1 MSNNAL
7 TGRVA
12 VVTGAGRGGRGIG
25 RGIAV
30 ALAAAGADVVITART
45 NIADAEAV
53 AAECIALGVKS
64 MAVVADI
71 VDEASVE
78 ALFKTTMESFGRVDI
93 LVNNAGI
100 TRDTLLLRMS
110 VDQWDSVID
119 ANLKGAFL
127 CSRAASKIMLRQK
140 SGRIVNIASVNGLR
154 GSAGQTNYSAS
165 KAGLIG
171 FSRSLAKELA
181 SRGITVNVVAPG
193 FIDTQMTDGFEG
205 DAREQLLKTIP
216 LGRFGQSEDVG
227 AAVAFL
233 ASNGASYITGQV
245 LTVDGGLTV

>member
-1 MSNNAL
+1 MSNAL
-7 TGRVA
+7 AGRGA
-12 VVTGAGRGGRGIG
+12 IVTGAGRGGRGIG

-30 ALAAAGADVVITART
+30 ALASAGADVVITART

-53 AAECIALGVKS
+53 AAECTALGVKS

-71 VDEASVE
+71 SDESSVE
-78 ALFKTTMESFGRVDI
+78 ALFKTTMEAFGRVDV

-110 VDQWDSVID
+110 TEQWDSVID

-140 SGRIVNIASVNGLR
+140 SGSIVNIASVNGLR

-193 FIDTQMTDGFEG
+193 FIDTQMTDAFEG
-205 DAREQLLKTIP
+205 EAREQLLKTIP
-216 LGRFGQSEDVG
+216 LGRFGQAEDVG
-227 AAVAFL
+227 AAVAFF
-233 ASNGASYITGQV
+233 ASPSASYITGQV

>member
-1 MSNNAL
+1 
-7 TGRVA
+7 
-12 VVTGAGRGGRGIG
+12 
-25 RGIAV
+25 
-30 ALAAAGADVVITART
+30 
-45 NIADAEAV
+45 
-53 AAECIALGVKS
+53 

-78 ALFKTTMESFGRVDI
+78 ALFKTAMESFGRVDI

-193 FIDTQMTDGFEG
+193 FIDTQMTDAFEG

-233 ASNGASYITGQV
+233 ASNAASYITGQV
-245 LTVDGGLTV
+245 LTVDGGVTV

>member
-1 MSNNAL
+1 M
-7 TGRVA
+7 
-12 VVTGAGRGGRGIG
+12 VTGAGRGGRGIG

-216 LGRFGQSEDVG
+216 LGRFGQAEDVG

-233 ASNGASYITGQV
+233 ASNAASYITGQV
-245 LTVDGGLTV
+245 LTVDGGVTV

>member
-71 VDEASVE
+71 VDESSVE

-193 FIDTQMTDGFEG
+193 FIDTQMTDSFEG

-216 LGRFGQSEDVG
+216 LGRFGQAEDVG

-233 ASNGASYITGQV
+233 ASNAASYITGQV
-245 LTVDGGLTV
+245 LTVDGGVTV

>member
-1 MSNNAL
+1 MSNAL
-7 TGRVA
+7 AGRVA

-53 AAECIALGVKS
+53 AAECTALGVKS

-71 VDEASVE
+71 SDESSVE
-78 ALFKTTMESFGRVDI
+78 SLFKTTMDSFGRVDI

-110 VDQWDSVID
+110 TEQWDSVID

-193 FIDTQMTDGFEG
+193 FIDTQMTDPFEG
-205 DAREQLLKTIP
+205 EAREQLLKTIP
-216 LGRFGQSEDVG
+216 LGRFGQAEDVG
-227 AAVAFL
+227 AAVAFF
-233 ASNGASYITGQV
+233 ASPSASYVTGQV

>member
-205 DAREQLLKTIP
+205 DAREQLLKMIP
-216 LGRFGQSEDVG
+216 LGRFGQAEDVG

-233 ASNGASYITGQV
+233 ASNAASYITGQV
-245 LTVDGGLTV
+245 LTVDGGVTV

>member
-1 MSNNAL
+1 MSSNAL

-205 DAREQLLKTIP
+205 DAREQVLKTIP
-216 LGRFGQSEDVG
+216 LGRFGQAEDVG

-233 ASNGASYITGQV
+233 ASNAASYITGQV
-245 LTVDGGLTV
+245 LTVDGGVTV

>member
-1 MSNNAL
+1 MSNAL
-7 TGRVA
+7 AGRVA

-30 ALAAAGADVVITART
+30 ALAASGADVVITART

-53 AAECIALGVKS
+53 AAECTALGVKS
-64 MAVVADI
+64 LAVVADI
-71 VDEASVE
+71 SDESSVE
-78 ALFKTTMESFGRVDI
+78 SLFKTTMDSFGRVDI

-110 VDQWDSVID
+110 TEQWDSVID

-193 FIDTQMTDGFEG
+193 FIDTQMTDAFEG
-205 DAREQLLKTIP
+205 EAREQLLKMIP
-216 LGRFGQSEDVG
+216 LGRFGQAEDVG
-227 AAVAFL
+227 AAVAFF
-233 ASNGASYITGQV
+233 ASPSASYITGQV

>member
-165 KAGLIG
+165 KAGLVG

-181 SRGITVNVVAPG
+181 SRSITVNVVAPG
-193 FIDTQMTDGFEG
+193 FIDTQMTDSFEG

-216 LGRFGQSEDVG
+216 LGRFGQAEDVG

-233 ASNGASYITGQV
+233 ASNAASYITGQV
-245 LTVDGGLTV
+245 LTVDGGVTV

>member
-78 ALFKTTMESFGRVDI
+78 SLFKTAMESYGRVDI

-216 LGRFGQSEDVG
+216 LGRFGQAEDVG

-233 ASNGASYITGQV
+233 ASNAASYITGQV

>member
-1 MSNNAL
+1 MSNAL
-7 TGRVA
+7 AGRVA

-53 AAECIALGVKS
+53 AAECSALGVKS
-64 MAVVADI
+64 LAVVADI
-71 VDEASVE
+71 SDESSVE
-78 ALFKTTMESFGRVDI
+78 SLFKTTMDSFGRVDI

-110 VDQWDSVID
+110 TEQWDSVID

-193 FIDTQMTDGFEG
+193 FIDTQMTDAFEG
-205 DAREQLLKTIP
+205 EAREQLLKTIP
-216 LGRFGQSEDVG
+216 LGRFGQAEDVG
-227 AAVAFL
+227 AAVAFF
-233 ASNGASYITGQV
+233 ASPAASYITGQV